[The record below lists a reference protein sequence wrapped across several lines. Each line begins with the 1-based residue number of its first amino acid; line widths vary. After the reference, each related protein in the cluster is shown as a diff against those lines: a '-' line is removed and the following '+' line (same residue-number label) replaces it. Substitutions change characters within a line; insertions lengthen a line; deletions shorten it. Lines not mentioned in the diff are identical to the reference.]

1 MEFQVEPELFFT
13 DYYNSKDR
21 LISYWNQV
29 KEIMNLNPKKV
40 LEIGIGNRFTSQYL
54 KNSNINVL
62 TLDIDKRLNP
72 DICGSIL
79 DIPFSNESFDVVAS
93 FEVLEHLPY
102 EDAKK
107 ALIEIHR
114 ISQKYVI
121 LSLPD
126 ATKVYR
132 FCFFIPYKG
141 LYNKLIPIPQKPT
154 KHVFNGMHY
163 WEIGKINYSLDKIIN
178 DIKLTGF
185 KVERT
190 YRLIENPYHRFFILS
205 KIN

>member
-1 MEFQVEPELFFT
+1 M
-13 DYYNSKDR
+13 
-21 LISYWNQV
+21 
-29 KEIMNLNPKKV
+29 
-40 LEIGIGNRFTSQYL
+40 
-54 KNSNINVL
+54 
-62 TLDIDKRLNP
+62 
-72 DICGSIL
+72 
-79 DIPFSNESFDVVAS
+79 SF
-93 FEVLEHLPY
+93 Y
-102 EDAKK
+102 
-107 ALIEIHR
+107 
-114 ISQKYVI
+114 
-121 LSLPD
+121 PD

-132 FCFFIPYKG
+132 FCFFILYKG

-185 KVERT
+185 KIERT